1 MMKINPTTALALAL
15 ALSCAR
21 TEPAPVSALEF
32 RPQCFADDP
41 GAIAAEVQGIPA
53 WFGPPRRF
61 AIAGIFAATDAQGH
75 PAIRVELAPEA
86 HASFAA
92 FTSAG
97 VSGPVGL
104 FVDGALIAVPSIQ
117 PIADGRFTFCNE
129 AGGWSAADRD
139 AWLARMRAAEGD

>member
-61 AIAGIFAATDAQGH
+61 AIAGIFAATDAQ
-75 PAIRVELAPEA
+75 
-86 HASFAA
+86 
-92 FTSAG
+92 
-97 VSGPVGL
+97 
-104 FVDGALIAVPSIQ
+104 
-117 PIADGRFTFCNE
+117 
-129 AGGWSAADRD
+129 
-139 AWLARMRAAEGD
+139 